1 MLLEYSGRTD
11 RGTVR
16 SENEDRILVDGALG
30 LFVVC
35 DGMGGRQ
42 RGEVAAEKAVAAVRF
57 YIEASQD
64 RYDVSWPFGYSF
76 DLSLDANRLVTG
88 IRLANR
94 QVWRHA
100 EQSLECA
107 GMGTTIAALLWS
119 EGRVVVGNVG
129 DSRVY
134 LLRAGQLTQ
143 LSVDDTMVASMVLK
157 GMLSAAGAAAHP
169 LRNVVTQAIGSQE
182 NVDVHVQESALQ
194 SGDTFLLCS
203 DGLYSVVGA
212 AATEAA
218 LAPGNAAEHSV
229 ELLISEALAAGA
241 SDNVSAVVV
250 RSS

>member
-1 MLLEYSGRTD
+1 MPLDYFGRTD
-11 RGTVR
+11 RGSVR
-16 SENEDRILVDGALG
+16 SENEDRILVDGSLG

-57 YIEASQD
+57 YIEASQG
-64 RYDVSWPFGYSF
+64 RYDVSWPFGYAF
-76 DLSLDANRLVTG
+76 DLSLDANRLATA

-107 GMGTTIAALLWS
+107 GMGTTIAALLLS
-119 EGRVVVGNVG
+119 EDRFVVGNVG

-134 LLRAGQLTQ
+134 SLRGGQLTQ
-143 LSVDDTMVASMVLK
+143 LSVDDTMVASMVQK
-157 GMLSAAGAAAHP
+157 GMLSAADAAAHP

-182 NVDVHVQESALQ
+182 SVNVHLHESTLQ

-212 AATEAA
+212 DATRAAF
-218 LAPGNAAEHSV
+218 APGSAAEHSV
-229 ELLISEALAAGA
+229 DLLISQALAAGA
-241 SDNVSAVVV
+241 PDNVSAVVL